1 MDLVDRLKGDREFR
15 NVKVTPLLI
24 LAKAICLAV
33 RRNPEINAT
42 WDESAQEIVVKRY
55 VNLGIAAATPR
66 GLVVP
71 NIKDADQM
79 TLHELAE
86 AIGALTAT
94 AREGRTPPADMS
106 AGTLTITNVG
116 VFGVDAG
123 TPILNPGESAIM
135 ALGAINRR
143 PWVLGSGVDERIEA
157 RWVTTLA
164 LSFDHRLVDGEL
176 GSRFLAD
183 VAAIMADPARALVWG

>member
-1 MDLVDRLKGDREFR
+1 M
-15 NVKVTPLLI
+15 KVTPLLI

-71 NIKDADQM
+71 NIKDADQL

>member
-1 MDLVDRLKGDREFR
+1 
-15 NVKVTPLLI
+15 
-24 LAKAICLAV
+24 
-33 RRNPEINAT
+33 
-42 WDESAQEIVVKRY
+42 
-55 VNLGIAAATPR
+55 
-66 GLVVP
+66 
-71 NIKDADQM
+71 
-79 TLHELAE
+79 
-86 AIGALTAT
+86 
-94 AREGRTPPADMS
+94 MS
-106 AGTLTITNVG
+106 AGTLTITTVG